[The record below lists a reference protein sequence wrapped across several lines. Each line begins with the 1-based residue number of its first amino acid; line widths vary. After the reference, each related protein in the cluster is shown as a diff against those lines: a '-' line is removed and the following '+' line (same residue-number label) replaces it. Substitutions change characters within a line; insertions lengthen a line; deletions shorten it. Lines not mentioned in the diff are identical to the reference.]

1 MTSPNFLNEIQEY
14 IERYVGPSAGEIILN
29 AIIGGIAGYIGMK
42 LARSSAAIIGT
53 GLIVVEVISENGYI
67 GFDRESTI
75 EKCRRT
81 FLEWFSLNEFYRRCG
96 QRGFLGGML
105 IGISIG

>member
-1 MTSPNFLNEIQEY
+1 MSSPNFLDEFQDYVEK
-14 IERYVGPSAGEIILN
+14 YVGPSASEIILN
-29 AIIGGIAGYIGMK
+29 AIIGGVAGYIGMK

-53 GLIVVEVISENGYI
+53 GLIIIEVVSENGMI

-81 FLEWFSLNEFYRRCG
+81 FLEWFSLDEFYRRCA

-105 IGISIG
+105 IGISFG